1 MASISSLGIGG
12 GILTSELAD
21 QLVDVERQ
29 AADKRLDAQEEFT
42 TAEISEFG
50 ALKGLVESFDSAVS
64 ALNLSSSFKSNT
76 STSSDESALTGTVSS
91 VASPGL
97 YSIEVSQLAQTQ
109 TLASMEFTELT
120 DIVGEGTFSFTFG
133 EVQTTTNPA
142 DRSITSFDS
151 FTADTEQAVK
161 TLKIDA
167 TNHTVNGVRDAIN
180 AADLGVN
187 ATIVDT
193 GSGYR
198 LLLQSTETGSNS
210 GFTVDVANP
219 TNGLDDFEFNAGNV
233 GAGLLHTTDA
243 VDSAFTVNGLSINR
257 EDNLVTGVING
268 VTLNLKQVTAGPVSF
283 SVERDTSTVTNKMQ
297 TFVDSYNELKGKINE
312 LTAYNEEEGLGSIFI
327 GDSTVRNLQSQLQ
340 GVLGSVVSSLAGNEF
355 RSLAEVGISTKALN
369 VSTQTSGLL
378 DFNSATFSG
387 YLQSR
392 TEEMTVL
399 FGKTGSVTDS
409 QVEFLNG
416 GVDTAAGDYEIVV
429 SQLATQGKFEGN
441 ATSGSFTIDD
451 DNDNFKINVN
461 GTTSDIIE
469 LAQGAYTGSE
479 MAEHLQAQINAD
491 ENLLASGRGVDVAYD
506 STAKTFSITSSSYGA
521 LSSVSFNFLEN
532 DLQDD
537 LGFYV
542 PGQGPRSLDTSTGL
556 AAQPALSTP
565 LVIDDTNDDFTLTV
579 AGVTSNTI
587 EIPSGTYTDSDA
599 LAAALQSAINAD
611 ANFST
616 QGVIGSVVF
625 SGGQSSGQLEI
636 SFNSNETYS
645 IDSADAGMAADL
657 GISTGQRVTT
667 AVDGLALADGFA
679 STVTIDTTNDDFR
692 LTVDGRTSGSI
703 NIANGSYADGAS
715 LAAAVEAAIKADLTL
730 MGDPATSAQTAAG
743 SLDIATAGLN
753 FSATN
758 LGFLLDYNG
767 TELEVIVDQNA
778 TTDLNS
784 DTNVGD
790 VDDNLFA
797 IQAALDAALTAEGL
811 SAGDIVASQDANGLV
826 LTTAATGA
834 AERLVVVADLVS
846 PKTAVG
852 TSVLDGTED
861 YTALIDAT
869 FSLDVG
875 GTSVNVELS
884 AVDGGVDATDTLLD
898 VQIALDTGLMAA
910 GLDAGDVEARL
921 DSADQLYF
929 YNTRDKGATATLSV
943 SAVGADDP
951 LGLSPINGT
960 VYNGADGFGLNTS
973 AYTGLDTVVDLTA
986 ALSVS
991 FEGGA
996 EAGNLKFDFGNSV
1009 TFTVVEAEAPMA
1021 ADLGIAVSDGS
1032 ETDVINGLDVVGTIN
1047 GVLGAGTGQLLVGAD
1062 GDQSDGLRVEVIG
1075 GPIGKRGMVSFV
1087 RGIADQL
1094 DSLLNNLL
1102 GGSLSNK
1109 SAALQQELTE
1119 IAEERVALNTRI
1131 DAFRA
1136 RLEKQFLRNDII
1148 VSQLNSTQDF
1158 LTSQFEILNSIYSNK
1173 K

>member
-1 MASISSLGIGG
+1 
-12 GILTSELAD
+12 
-21 QLVDVERQ
+21 
-29 AADKRLDAQEEFT
+29 
-42 TAEISEFG
+42 
-50 ALKGLVESFDSAVS
+50 
-64 ALNLSSSFKSNT
+64 
-76 STSSDESALTGTVSS
+76 
-91 VASPGL
+91 
-97 YSIEVSQLAQTQ
+97 
-109 TLASMEFTELT
+109 
-120 DIVGEGTFSFTFG
+120 
-133 EVQTTTNPA
+133 
-142 DRSITSFDS
+142 
-151 FTADTEQAVK
+151 
-161 TLKIDA
+161 
-167 TNHTVNGVRDAIN
+167 
-180 AADLGVN
+180 
-187 ATIVDT
+187 
-193 GSGYR
+193 
-198 LLLQSTETGSNS
+198 
-210 GFTVDVANP
+210 
-219 TNGLDDFEFNAGNV
+219 
-233 GAGLLHTTDA
+233 
-243 VDSAFTVNGLSINR
+243 
-257 EDNLVTGVING
+257 
-268 VTLNLKQVTAGPVSF
+268 
-283 SVERDTSTVTNKMQ
+283 
-297 TFVDSYNELKGKINE
+297 
-312 LTAYNEEEGLGSIFI
+312 
-327 GDSTVRNLQSQLQ
+327 
-340 GVLGSVVSSLAGNEF
+340 
-355 RSLAEVGISTKALN
+355 
-369 VSTQTSGLL
+369 
-378 DFNSATFSG
+378 
-387 YLQSR
+387 
-392 TEEMTVL
+392 
-399 FGKTGSVTDS
+399 
-409 QVEFLNG
+409 
-416 GVDTAAGDYEIVV
+416 
-429 SQLATQGKFEGN
+429 
-441 ATSGSFTIDD
+441 
-451 DNDNFKINVN
+451 
-461 GTTSDIIE
+461 
-469 LAQGAYTGSE
+469 
-479 MAEHLQAQINAD
+479 
-491 ENLLASGRGVDVAYD
+491 
-506 STAKTFSITSSSYGA
+506 
-521 LSSVSFNFLEN
+521 
-532 DLQDD
+532 
-537 LGFYV
+537 
-542 PGQGPRSLDTSTGL
+542 
-556 AAQPALSTP
+556 
-565 LVIDDTNDDFTLTV
+565 
-579 AGVTSNTI
+579 
-587 EIPSGTYTDSDA
+587 
-599 LAAALQSAINAD
+599 
-611 ANFST
+611 
-616 QGVIGSVVF
+616 
-625 SGGQSSGQLEI
+625 
-636 SFNSNETYS
+636 
-645 IDSADAGMAADL
+645 
-657 GISTGQRVTT
+657 
-667 AVDGLALADGFA
+667 
-679 STVTIDTTNDDFR
+679 
-692 LTVDGRTSGSI
+692 
-703 NIANGSYADGAS
+703 
-715 LAAAVEAAIKADLTL
+715 
-730 MGDPATSAQTAAG
+730 
-743 SLDIATAGLN
+743 
-753 FSATN
+753 
-758 LGFLLDYNG
+758 
-767 TELEVIVDQNA
+767 
-778 TTDLNS
+778 
-784 DTNVGD
+784 